1 MSSTSDRV
9 ANAVGDH
16 RAFEATGELRFNS
29 TTTTFDAAVDATVTD
44 DGVSF
49 AVTVTV
55 PMLSAVTDDDL
66 APIVEDG
73 WYETFERRVTDLG
86 AIFRTGRYETFER
99 RVTDL
104 GAIFRTGRELTPGVS
119 RDEGEAVV
127 TATLTDRNIDR
138 GVDDAAALID
148 FVEGTYVQGVIPGYT
163 YTDPVAGLL
172 EQARAAGG
180 GT

>member
-1 MSSTSDRV
+1 MSSPPAGLAR
-9 ANAVGDH
+9 AVDAH
-16 RAFEATGELRFNS
+16 RAFEPDSDAQTTFVS
-29 TTTTFDAAVDATVTD
+29 TTTAFDGVVDAETTD

-55 PMLSAVTDDDL
+55 PMLSTVTDDEL

-73 WYETFERRVTDLG
+73 WYETFERRVTDVG
-86 AIFRTGRYETFER
+86 AIFRTER
-99 RVTDL
+99 D
-104 GAIFRTGRELTPGVS
+104 LTPQVTHDD
-119 RDEGEAVV
+119 REAVV
-127 TATLTDRNIDR
+127 TVTLTDTNVER

-148 FVEGTYVQGVIPGYT
+148 FVEGTYVQGIIPGYT

-180 GT
+180 SS

>member
-1 MSSTSDRV
+1 MTVSPDRI
-9 ANAVGDH
+9 ARAIDAH
-16 RAFEATGELRFNS
+16 RAFERDSDADTTFAS
-29 TTTTFDAAVDATVTD
+29 TTTAFAAVVDAEPTD
-44 DGVSF
+44 EGVSF

-55 PMLSAVTDDDL
+55 PMLSTVTDDDL

-86 AIFRTGRYETFER
+86 AIFRTDR
-99 RVTDL
+99 
-104 GAIFRTGRELTPGVS
+104 ALTPQVS
-119 RDEGEAVV
+119 HDANEAVV
-127 TATLTDRNIDR
+127 TATLTDRNVER

-148 FVEGTYVQGVIPGYT
+148 FVEGTYVQGIIPGYT

-180 GT
+180 GS

>member
-86 AIFRTGRYETFER
+86 AIFRTGR
-99 RVTDL
+99 
-104 GAIFRTGRELTPGVS
+104 ELTPEVT

>member
-1 MSSTSDRV
+1 MSPAPDGLAR
-9 ANAVGDH
+9 AVDSH
-16 RAFEATGELRFNS
+16 RAFDPESDAETTFVS
-29 TTTTFDAAVDATVTD
+29 TTTAFDGVVDAESTD

-55 PMLSAVTDDDL
+55 PMLSTVTDDDL

-73 WYETFERRVTDLG
+73 WYETFERRVTDVG
-86 AIFRTGRYETFER
+86 AIFRIE
-99 RVTDL
+99 
-104 GAIFRTGRELTPGVS
+104 RELTPAVS
-119 RDEGEAVV
+119 HDGSEAVV
-127 TATLTDRNIDR
+127 TATLTDRNVER

-148 FVEGTYVQGVIPGYT
+148 FVEGTYVQGIIPGYT

-180 GT
+180 SS

>member
-9 ANAVGDH
+9 ANAVEDH
-16 RAFEATGELRFNS
+16 RAFEPTGELTFHS
-29 TTTTFDAAVDATVTD
+29 TTTTFDAVVDATVTD

-86 AIFRTGRYETFER
+86 AIFRT
-99 RVTDL
+99 D
-104 GAIFRTGRELTPGVS
+104 RELTPQLT
-119 RDEGEAVV
+119 RDDGEAVV

-180 GT
+180 ST

>member
-1 MSSTSDRV
+1 MSSMSDRV
-9 ANAVGDH
+9 VNAVGDH

-86 AIFRTGRYETFER
+86 AIFRTGR
-99 RVTDL
+99 
-104 GAIFRTGRELTPGVS
+104 ELTPGVT